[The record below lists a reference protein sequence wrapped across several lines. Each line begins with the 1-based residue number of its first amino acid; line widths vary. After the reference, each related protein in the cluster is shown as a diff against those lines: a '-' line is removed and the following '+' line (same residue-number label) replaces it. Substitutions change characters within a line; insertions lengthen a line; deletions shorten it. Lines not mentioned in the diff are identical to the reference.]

1 MSEAVQVGMAV
12 EVALYV
18 EGSLDVL
25 TCLVILC
32 SSQLLEVEVWNQLC
46 LMRMDKMLL
55 GVCVLEDSGIYFQHK
70 FGVDQI

>member
-32 SSQLLEVEVWNQLC
+32 SSQFLEVEV
-46 LMRMDKMLL
+46 
-55 GVCVLEDSGIYFQHK
+55 
-70 FGVDQI
+70 